1 MSSSERLREARKQ
14 RGISQTE
21 VAERL
26 GVARQTVSRWEC
38 GESDPTLENLR
49 GLADVYGMT
58 VDALLNGAPESGEPE
73 PAEVVAVVPAAGPRR
88 SWKRWALAL
97 CLTAALIAAAAG
109 FAHWWA
115 NRPIPMDKLES
126 GVIDLSTAEELYLLP
141 LE

>member
-21 VAERL
+21 AAERL
-26 GVARQTVSRWEC
+26 GVARQTISRWEC
-38 GESDPTLENLR
+38 GECDPTLENLR

-58 VDALLNGAPESGEPE
+58 VDALLNGAPEGGEPE
-73 PAEVVAVVPAAGPRR
+73 PAEVVAVVPAARPRR
-88 SWKRWALAL
+88 NWKRWALAL
-97 CLTAALIAAAAG
+97 CLTAALIAAAV

-115 NRPIPMDKLES
+115 HRPIPMDKLES
-126 GVIDLSTAEELYLLP
+126 EVIDLSTAEELYLLP